1 MHRFCER
8 RRQRAAGLRQHALA
22 LRETA
27 ASGRQAMDGKRCGG

>member
-8 RRQRAAGLRQHALA
+8 RRQRAVGLRQHALA

-27 ASGRQAMDGKRCGG
+27 ESGRESVDRKRCG